1 MRRAVEPGHVFV
13 GGTPLLHPGYVRI
26 NADHFKYLFYA
37 PGFTPETIRELNPKM
52 QWIPLEDDFS
62 LGRYSDPI
70 AGMRNPALFVAA
82 EWLVCFLSPG
92 ILMAVLIRCNLNSA
106 PRRNSPLPE
115 NNTAAGNRHAPVRS
129 YKNQTDASFFSE
141 IPEISYCRSL

>member
-1 MRRAVEPGHVFV
+1 MRRAVEPGHAFV

-37 PGFTPETIRELNPKM
+37 PGFTPETILELNPKM
-52 QWIPLEDDFS
+52 QWIPLEDDFYF
-62 LGRYSDPI
+62 GRYSDPI

-115 NNTAAGNRHAPVRS
+115 NNTAA
-129 YKNQTDASFFSE
+129 
-141 IPEISYCRSL
+141 